1 MAHHGSIGSEDDEQ
15 LRPNVDSEFRVKSQ
29 LKPCFSW
36 RYQGCC
42 LRGNECPYFHEDPPG
57 SKMNEPISTRP
68 CFSWRDQGKCAHG
81 DACKF
86 IHGDRSETSKL
97 EPPRNRDIRVS
108 FDGYFDEDSVS
119 NDGTEELEM
128 KPCFTWQKRGN
139 CSLGDSCR
147 YYHGGLPL
155 KNSQKCPRPANEST
169 KSSAQYQ
176 VSGKL
181 LLPGK
186 LKTKPCFS
194 WQNQGNCAHGDACK
208 FIHGVVTGSKKPGP
222 PRNVASSHEYE
233 GLFNE
238 DSESEG
244 SVLSQG
250 LKPCFARQKQGGCSL
265 GDACRYSHGEG
276 KRLARDFGI
285 GNKASAQVE
294 VRGSD
299 KFKTKPCFSWQD
311 QGNCAHGDACKFIHG
326 VVPGSKKPGPPR
338 NVASSHEYEGLFNED
353 SESEGSVLSQGLKP
367 CFAWQKCGSCSR
379 GDSCPYGHRESTGIM
394 QQKKSVQ
401 PVKAE
406 LTSEN
411 IREIAS
417 YKIHFD
423 DTATLFRLYKSL
435 LNLSIFSSKKIGY
448 LFRFV
453 EISVNGEDLVGMVLK
468 RNDLNEAQP
477 VFLPFVEK
485 LRDYSKLISRV
496 ISAETAGTKNT
507 LPILLSANLKSLSF
521 PSSTARP
528 FESLPLPQNLI
539 DMDIA
544 FREGFLRA
552 SAGRDFAPNLHPQVV
567 KGAKR
572 GKVVDKSISRQA
584 YATHHAREASM
595 ATIDNGYGYEHYRMT
610 EPANTPRPEPA
621 PVPAVPADDEAS
633 LRLAMKMLLAE
644 DQAAGDEA
652 SPVRGY

>member
-186 LKTKPCFS
+186 L
-194 WQNQGNCAHGDACK
+194 
-208 FIHGVVTGSKKPGP
+208 
-222 PRNVASSHEYE
+222 
-233 GLFNE
+233 
-238 DSESEG
+238 
-244 SVLSQG
+244 
-250 LKPCFARQKQGGCSL
+250 
-265 GDACRYSHGEG
+265 
-276 KRLARDFGI
+276 
-285 GNKASAQVE
+285 
-294 VRGSD
+294 
-299 KFKTKPCFSWQD
+299 KTKPCFSWQD